1 MKQIVTIAR
10 ALKEKNRVAGRL
22 AKARGLVG
30 EENSRD
36 KSVPR
41 GIDVAE
47 MYAQAKE
54 LRDRLIAIKSAIAE
68 ANKPIVSKIIELDE
82 IKSEIAFLNALDVK
96 EGKFVTTNYGS
107 RIESDIDAVI
117 RKQQVME
124 EVSALQSRADRL
136 QDELDAF
143 NATTK
148 IEIEVDGLFEIRAA
162 AAAPCVGLSGL
173 TPRS

>member
-22 AKARGLVG
+22 AKARELVG

-41 GIDVAE
+41 GVDVTE

-82 IKSEIAFLNALDVK
+82 VKSEIAFLNGLNVK

-124 EVSALQSRADRL
+124 EVSALQVRADRL
-136 QDELDAF
+136 QDELDEF

-148 IEIEVDGLFEIRAA
+148 VEIELDD
-162 AAAPCVGLSGL
+162 
-173 TPRS
+173 

>member
-10 ALKEKNRVAGRL
+10 ALKEKNRIAGRL
-22 AKARGLVG
+22 AKARELVG

-41 GIDVAE
+41 GVDVAE

-82 IKSEIAFLNALDVK
+82 VKSEIAFLNGLNVK
-96 EGKFVTTNYGS
+96 EGNFVTTNYGS
-107 RIESDIDAVI
+107 RIESEIDAVI
-117 RKQQVME
+117 RKQQVLDE
-124 EVSALQSRADRL
+124 IAVLQARADRL
-136 QDELDAF
+136 QDELDEF

-148 IEIEVDGLFEIRAA
+148 IVIEVDG
-162 AAAPCVGLSGL
+162 
-173 TPRS
+173 

>member
-22 AKARGLVG
+22 AKTRGLIG

-82 IKSEIAFLNALDVK
+82 VKSEIAFLNGLNVK

-124 EVSALQSRADRL
+124 EVSALQARADRL
-136 QDELDAF
+136 QDELDEF

-148 IEIEVDGLFEIRAA
+148 IEIEVDG
-162 AAAPCVGLSGL
+162 
-173 TPRS
+173 